1 MIDEIAGFLIANF
14 LNQPTL
20 SSLILAFI
28 LFRFFD
34 IVKPFPAAK
43 AERLPGGFGIVL
55 DDVVAG
61 LYVIVTLYMLAR
73 WSLV

>member
-1 MIDEIAGFLIANF
+1 
-14 LNQPTL
+14 
-20 SSLILAFI
+20 LILAFI

-43 AERLPGGFGIVL
+43 GERLLGGFGIVL
-55 DDVVAG
+55 DDAVAS
-61 LYVIVTLYMLAR
+61 LYVIVILYMLAR